1 MSSGTQSGGA
11 HIPADRRAD
20 YKPVHAGDA
29 KDRRRAETVAIS
41 KQSKES
47 ALRSK
52 RLKRDHSFGSLPP
65 SRQLSRDPSRASLGE
80 AASEGVPPGAE
91 AIPPEDVA
99 AEVAAAVEAVKGAKP
114 VGSDICLDA
123 VRRLR
128 QLLSNYDEPPFKE
141 AVQAGAVPV
150 LVAALQPPRIDGTAL
165 ETIFEAAWAL
175 TNLAVGE
182 FETVKAVLS
191 AAPILIA
198 YLGGGSG
205 LPVAEQCAWALG
217 NIAAEDFEFR
227 QTLIANGVVRPL
239 AALVVG
245 ARKALDAGADDGDP
259 ALSAGTT
266 AAWALSNVLKGA
278 GKEVGDVVAV
288 DGALE
293 ALVRLVA
300 AAPDHLS
307 TEAAW
312 VLAYITASH
321 ETHLNRLVTLGVV
334 TPMLTRI
341 AEAVDQMLREEQ
353 DGRALL
359 IPLLRSLG
367 NLAAGGGAHAAD
379 QLLGLDA
386 APALEAL
393 VVCAGTHHHGLQKEA
408 CWVISNVAGMPGRR
422 GLEAV
427 KAAGAVPPLMKLL
440 KESPFHVR
448 KEAAFALANICADG
462 GGGTGN
468 PDTINYLFAADRDAL
483 KAMVSLMRS
492 ADMDAARLGLQF
504 TEMVLRLL
512 DTGVEAVEEVD
523 GIDAIEAVQYSAAP
537 PELQRMAA
545 ALVDKYFGADAEE

>member
-1 MSSGTQSGGA
+1 MESHVPSG
-11 HIPADRRAD
+11 RRAE
-20 YKPVHAGDA
+20 YKSTHGVTKPEEAL
-29 KDRRRAETVAIS
+29 DRRRKETVAIS
-41 KQSKES
+41 VQRKES
-47 ALRSK
+47 TLRSK
-52 RLKRDHSFGSLPP
+52 RLKRDPSLGSLPG

-80 AASEGVPPGAE
+80 AASEGVAEPPP
-91 AIPPEDVA
+91 IPPEDVA

-114 VGSDICLDA
+114 VGSELCLDA

-150 LVAALQPPRIDGTAL
+150 LVAALQPPVMSATAM
-165 ETIFEAAWAL
+165 ETIFEAAWAI

-217 NIAAEDFEFR
+217 NIAAEDFDFR
-227 QTLIANGVVRPL
+227 QTLVANGVVRPL
-239 AALVVG
+239 AQLVVG
-245 ARKALDAGADDGDP
+245 ARQALDKGADDGDP

-278 GKEVGDVVAV
+278 GREVGEVMAV
-288 DGALE
+288 EGAPE
-293 ALVRLVA
+293 AVVRLVA
-300 AAPDHLS
+300 AAPDHLA

-312 VLAYITASH
+312 VLAYVTASH
-321 ETHLNRLVTLGVV
+321 EAHLNRMVSLGVV
-334 TPMLTRI
+334 PPILARI
-341 AEAVDQMLREEQ
+341 TDTVDQMLQEQ
-353 DGRALL
+353 EGRGLL

-367 NLAAGGGAHAAD
+367 NVAAGGGAAAAE
-379 QLLGLDA
+379 QLLSSDA
-386 APALEAL
+386 APALHAL
-393 VVCAGTHHHGLQKEA
+393 VVCAGSHHHGLQREA
-408 CWVISNVAGMPGRR
+408 CWVLSSIAGLPGM
-422 GLEAV
+422 GGVEAL
-427 KAAGAVPPLMKLL
+427 KAAGAVPELMRLL

-448 KEAAFALANICADG
+448 KEAAFALANICAGG

-468 PDTINYLFAADRDAL
+468 PDTLNWLFAADRQAL

-512 DTGVEAVEEVD
+512 DTGAEAVEEVD
-523 GIDAIEAVQYSAAP
+523 GIDAIEAVQYGAAP

-545 ALVDKYFGADAEE
+545 ALVDKYFGQDAEE